1 LIATSIKKIGG
12 LGLINLGEA
21 LFALLYK
28 WVLFALE
35 PSDSNLKVLSRF
47 KSVCYKTSQNIKW
60 ELDLNWAF
68 VNQTFIFT

>member
-1 LIATSIKKIGG
+1 MIATSIKKIGG

-21 LFALLYK
+21 LFVLLCK

-35 PSDSNLKVLSRF
+35 PSDSKLKALSKF
-47 KSVCYKTSQNIKW
+47 KSVCYKTSQNIRW

-68 VNQTFIFT
+68 ISQKKNFT